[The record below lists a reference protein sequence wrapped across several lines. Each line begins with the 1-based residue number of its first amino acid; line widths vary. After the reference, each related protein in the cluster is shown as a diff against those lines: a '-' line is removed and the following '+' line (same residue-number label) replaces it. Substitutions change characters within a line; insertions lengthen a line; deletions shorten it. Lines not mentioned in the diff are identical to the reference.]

1 MRYILLVILAAL
13 AVVLVLHYEK
23 SRRGGPVAGPAA
35 VLNKAKAAA
44 LPSQFQ
50 QVQAA
55 LDAYADENGEAAADL
70 AALLPRFLP
79 RADLLVDPWGTRL
92 RLENNAQGDAFLVCA
107 GPDRAFATA
116 DDTRRSL

>member
-1 MRYILLVILAAL
+1 MRYLLLVILAAL

-23 SRRGGPVAGPAA
+23 SRKGGQAEEPAA
-35 VLNKAKAAA
+35 ALDKARAAA
-44 LPSQFQ
+44 LPAQFRQ
-50 QVQAA
+50 LASA

-79 RADLLVDPWGTRL
+79 RADLLIDPWGTRL

-116 DDTRRSL
+116 DDTKRSL

>member
-23 SRRGGPVAGPAA
+23 SRGNGAVEGPAA
-35 VLNKAKAAA
+35 VLDKAKAAA

-50 QVQAA
+50 QVATA
-55 LDAYADENGEAAADL
+55 LDAYAEEKGEAATDL
-70 AALLPRFLP
+70 AVLLPRFLP

-92 RLENNAQGDAFLVCA
+92 RLENDARGDAFLVCA

-116 DDTRRSL
+116 DDTKRSL